1 MGGVK
6 QVHRTARPDPS
17 LRFGMTD
24 FDVMSA
30 GMDDAMG
37 GGRNVTG

>member
-1 MGGVK
+1 VFGATHPQIPPYG
-6 QVHRTARPDPS
+6 RDDR
-17 LRFGMTD
+17 LRL
-24 FDVMSA
+24 MSA